1 MIYLNFLINS
11 FEHIGFVSARI
22 GTLGCRILLRT
33 EIGVAAWRLAKRW
46 RFTHRRTICW
56 KAWLPNWGLFRLRW
70 TILQVTLFLAKFYGA
85 ALSVPASW
93 AAPAKIAVFLLLS
106 TRWNPTFSSP
116 LEPHMLSFLFFF
128 FPLKLFSFLSSLL
141 FWLFFRPGGD
151 ICRHSCFLTCHPEEL
166 GFPF

>member
-1 MIYLNFLINS
+1 MNS

-46 RFTHRRTICW
+46 RFTHRRTVCW

-70 TILQVTLFLAKFYGA
+70 TILQVTLFLAKFYGQ
-85 ALSVPASW
+85 PWASQH
-93 AAPAKIAVFLLLS
+93 PELHLQRLQFSCSSQPGEIPHSLPLLS
-106 TRWNPTFSSP
+106 
-116 LEPHMLSFLFFF
+116 LICFLFFFFF

-141 FWLFFRPGGD
+141 FCLFFRPGGD